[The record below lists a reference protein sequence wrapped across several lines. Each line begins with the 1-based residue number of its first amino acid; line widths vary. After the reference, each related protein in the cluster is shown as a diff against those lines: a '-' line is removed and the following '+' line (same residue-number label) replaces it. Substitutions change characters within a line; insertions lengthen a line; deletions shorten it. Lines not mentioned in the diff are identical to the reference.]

1 MEEMFGHLST
11 TEKSLIQNPSVQKE
25 FPVDFDFPCIV
36 CVDEGLA
43 WGETKS
49 KILQL
54 VDREGSIKDTINTDI
69 FLNNIAVTSDGEI
82 LLTNF
87 YGCCINSVSK
97 EKKISI
103 LFKTGRKPTGLCCL
117 HNDDIMVTFSDDSE
131 VIVYRRSGQIMQ
143 ALDHIKF
150 RYPRKVAENKV
161 NQDLYICD
169 HEVHNCYS
177 LGRVIAVRADGQ
189 QLYEYTGKGYT
200 GNSYITLFC

>member
-1 MEEMFGHLST
+1 MWNKAWPGWRQRVRSYSWWT
-11 TEKSLIQNPSVQKE
+11 GKGSV
-25 FPVDFDFPCIV
+25 
-36 CVDEGLA
+36 
-43 WGETKS
+43 
-49 KILQL
+49 
-54 VDREGSIKDTINTDI
+54 KDTINTKI
-69 FLNNIAVTSDGEI
+69 FLNNIAITSDGEI

-103 LFKTGRKPTGLCCL
+103 LFKTGKKPTGLCCL
-117 HNDDIMVTFSDDSE
+117 HNGDIVVTFSDDSE
-131 VIVYRRSGQIMQ
+131 VIVYSRSGQIKQ

-177 LGRVIAVRADGQ
+177 LGKVIAVKADGQ
-189 QLYEYTGKGYT
+189 QSYEYTGKGET
-200 GNSYITLFC
+200 VILHLFANKSSECVNKVNSQFHIYGG